1 MDIVTLALAKKY
13 ADEKLTN
20 VKVDLT
26 GYAKEDYVDAEIE
39 ELNKKI
45 VQETGKLSKEKV
57 DQKELENY
65 ALKDEIPTV
74 PVQSVNGK
82 TGAVQLSASEV
93 GALPNSTKIPTKT
106 SDLTND
112 SGFITN
118 LVNNLANYYL
128 KSETYT
134 QEEINQKLSIIPKFS
149 IKVVSSLPTS
159 DINDTTVY
167 LVKSGED
174 ENNLYTE
181 YIYVDGAWEL
191 LGKQS
196 VDLSDYALTS
206 DIPTA
211 LSELTNDAGF
221 ITKYVSD
228 LENYYVKND
237 VYNKDEIDA
246 KGYLTEHQDISGLA
260 PKATTLA
267 GYGITDGVTN
277 EQIEQ
282 FSGTVEITSDA
293 PTKEQ
298 TVLTINPESETVNL
312 YTAEEVDEK
321 FNQLSE
327 EIGDLKEN
335 SSATI
340 EAPKIVSSVEEMTD
354 TTKHYVNQTTG
365 TIWAY
370 MKHEKS
376 TEGSTVANFT
386 NVFDVDKALIE
397 YRWSG
402 SSGAPVRD
410 QLLCTLSDFIPC
422 DLSSGEH
429 IIRVKG
435 AFMHSA
441 SNRNTSI
448 VYFSSAD
455 NSTQIKMVKYS
466 ELTAIE
472 EDGGVFA
479 YKLGDCSGDM
489 FSNYQNTRYIRV
501 CFRLNGDETP
511 TTDNVKNVIM
521 TIDEPITYTN
531 IPAST
536 ETYYEWTNAGIAYAP
551 TFKTDLVGVLGEGNV
566 VYLSDNLP
574 SGTYTLKYPDND
586 YATIGTITK

>member
-45 VQETGKLSKEKV
+45 VQETGKLSEEKV

-196 VDLSDYALTS
+196 VDLSDYALKS
-206 DIPTA
+206 DIPTT

-327 EIGDLKEN
+327 EIVNYL
-335 SSATI
+335 
-340 EAPKIVSSVEEMTD
+340 PKNQGASNVGKILVVGTD
-354 TTKHYVNQTTG
+354 GNLVLTDMPEGGTTG
-365 TIWAY
+365 
-370 MKHEKS
+370 
-376 TEGSTVANFT
+376 
-386 NVFDVDKALIE
+386 DV
-397 YRWSG
+397 
-402 SSGAPVRD
+402 
-410 QLLCTLSDFIPC
+410 T
-422 DLSSGEH
+422 
-429 IIRVKG
+429 
-435 AFMHSA
+435 
-441 SNRNTSI
+441 
-448 VYFSSAD
+448 
-455 NSTQIKMVKYS
+455 
-466 ELTAIE
+466 
-472 EDGGVFA
+472 
-479 YKLGDCSGDM
+479 
-489 FSNYQNTRYIRV
+489 
-501 CFRLNGDETP
+501 
-511 TTDNVKNVIM
+511 
-521 TIDEPITYTN
+521 
-531 IPAST
+531 
-536 ETYYEWTNAGIAYAP
+536 
-551 TFKTDLVGVLGEGNV
+551 GVLDDSNNILLTGN
-566 VYLSDNLP
+566 LAD
-574 SGTYTLKYPDND
+574 GTYTLKWCND
-586 YATIGTITK
+586 DGTYSDAGTIEVGAIPEPKPTKTNFADPTSADWVNGRISNGAANGIQNDSGEYTYATNYIPVQKGDIITINANIKNNMGVYMRFAVYSGTSHDTRIYTAGYADSGADTYLNMLSESEFEIMNDSVNYIRFTLTDVDDVNKVTINIQRDGEWL